1 MLPIRPVLRL
11 RTVVLCAFI
20 AASPSAS
27 VVSGASESAPLG
39 HAAKNPYLED
49 AGLGAQKLQS
59 WYDPKTGLWKTTN
72 WWNAANAT
80 TVLVNYSVMSGSMD
94 YQHAIENTFRLNSAR
109 GFLNHY
115 YDDEGWW
122 ALAWIDA
129 YDWTWNG
136 DYLNMARSIFDDMAA
151 GWDGVCGGGI
161 WWSKDRTYKNAIA
174 NELFLSVA
182 AHLAKRVTDPKA
194 RASYAAWATR
204 EWEWFLKSGMINRDH
219 LINDG
224 LTKDGSC
231 RNNGQITWTYNQGVI
246 LGGLV
251 ELYQEN
257 QDPSLA
263 RAAQEIALA
272 AIHHLSD
279 ADGIL
284 HERCEPNCGGDGI
297 QFKGIFM
304 RNLMALNKAFRDD
317 RYVQFARANADSIWS
332 QDQGPDH
339 EFGLV
344 WSGPFSPDRHRAASQ
359 TSALD
364 AIIAAAEMTSTA
376 SAIQRPLW
384 WPRSFR
390 FWSTTSGPAP
400 GSIP

>member
-1 MLPIRPVLRL
+1 MSSILPARSIRLAL
-11 RTVVLCAFI
+11 YAFM
-20 AASPSAS
+20 AVSAS
-27 VVSGASESAPLG
+27 AQAPSGA
-39 HAAKNPYLED
+39 AARPFQRDPAKFSYVED

-80 TVLVNYSVMSGSMD
+80 TVLVNYSMASGSTD
-94 YQHAIENTFRLNSAR
+94 YQRAIENTFRLNSAH

-136 DYLNMARSIFDDMAA
+136 DYLKMARSIFDDMAA
-151 GWDGVCGGGI
+151 GWDDVCGGGI

-182 AHLAKRVTDPKA
+182 AHLANRVTNHKA
-194 RASYAAWATR
+194 QSRYGAWAGK
-204 EWEWFLKSGMINRDH
+204 EWEWFMRSGMINRDH

-231 RNNGQITWTYNQGVI
+231 RNNGQTTWTYNQGVI

-251 ELYQEN
+251 ELYRHT
-257 QDPSLA
+257 QDPSL
-263 RAAQEIALA
+263 REVVQEIALA
-272 AIHHLSD
+272 AIHRLSD
-279 ADGIL
+279 ANGIL
-284 HERCEPNCGGDGI
+284 HDRCEPTCGGDGV

-304 RNLMALNKAFRDD
+304 RNLMALNEAFPDA
-317 RYVQFARANADSIWS
+317 RYIQFARANADSIWS

-344 WSGPFSPDRHRAASQ
+344 WSGPFRPDRHRAASQ

-364 AIIAAAEMTSTA
+364 SIIAAAGMTSA
-376 SAIQRPLW
+376 AGAIERPLW
-384 WPRSFR
+384 WRRSFR
-390 FWSTTSGPAP
+390 FWNTPWGPAP

>member
-1 MLPIRPVLRL
+1 MLPIQPVLRL

-27 VVSGASESAPLG
+27 VVSAATESARLG
-39 HAAKNPYLED
+39 HAAKDAYLED
-49 AGLGAQKLQS
+49 AGLGMHKLQS
-59 WYDPKTGLWKTTN
+59 WYDAGTGLWRTTN

-80 TVLVNYSVMSGSMD
+80 TVLVNYSMVSGSTD
-94 YQHAIENTFRLNSAR
+94 YQRAIENTFRLNSAH
-109 GFLNHY
+109 GFLNQY

-129 YDWTWNG
+129 YDWTWDG
-136 DYLNMARSIFDDMAA
+136 DYLKMARSIFDDMAA
-151 GWDGVCGGGI
+151 GWDSVCGGGI

-182 AHLAKRVTDPKA
+182 AHLANRVTDPEAQA
-194 RASYAAWATR
+194 RYAAWAGK

-231 RNNGQITWTYNQGVI
+231 RNNGQTTWTYNQGVI
-246 LGGLV
+246 LSGLL
-251 ELYQEN
+251 ELYQGN

-263 RAAQEIALA
+263 RAAQEIAMA
-272 AIHHLSD
+272 AIHRLSD

-284 HERCEPNCGGDGI
+284 HDRCEPNCGGDAI

-304 RNLMALNKAFRDD
+304 RNLMAVNNAFPDD

-376 SAIQRPLW
+376 SVMQRPLW
-384 WPRSFR
+384 WRRSFS
-390 FWSTTSGPAP
+390 FWNTLSGSAP